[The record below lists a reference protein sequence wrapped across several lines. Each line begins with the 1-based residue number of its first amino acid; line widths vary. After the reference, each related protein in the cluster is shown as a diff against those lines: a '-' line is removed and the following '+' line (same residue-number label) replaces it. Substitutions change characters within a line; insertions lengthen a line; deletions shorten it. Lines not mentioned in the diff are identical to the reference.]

1 MNLMPSLTLTAEE
14 LVEITGFKH
23 PNKQLKV
30 LQRLGLPAFM
40 RPNNT
45 VSLGRAQYENW
56 VSRSDASVPK
66 LDEPEMRL

>member
-1 MNLMPSLTLTAEE
+1 MQNLTLTQAE
-14 LVEITGFKH
+14 LLEITGFKY
-23 PNKQLKV
+23 PSKQLKV

-56 VSRSDASVPK
+56 ILQRNAPPEQK
-66 LDEPEMRL
+66 DEPAMRL